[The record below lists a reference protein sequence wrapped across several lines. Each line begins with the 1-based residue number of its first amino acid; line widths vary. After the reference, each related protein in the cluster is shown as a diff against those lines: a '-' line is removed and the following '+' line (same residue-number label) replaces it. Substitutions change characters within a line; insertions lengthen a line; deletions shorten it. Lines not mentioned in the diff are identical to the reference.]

1 MPSFFIL
8 FVCHMRTVI
17 LCQIFTMH
25 LFFQNFFRHKYLL
38 TLSICLWKRIKM
50 QGSKYRSIIS
60 MLKKIVG
67 KYFTVFTVSQPWQ
80 QTLSNV
86 FHSLELELYAF
97 IYCIVSFL
105 FFLLFQFCAFLFV
118 LLLVC
123 LFACLFI
130 FLCDYHV
137 IIVLLL
143 QYHVSL
149 FLRICTYLYS
159 YGVAF
164 CSISIL

>member
-67 KYFTVFTVSQPWQ
+67 KYFPVFTVSQPWQ

-105 FFLLFQFCAFLFV
+105 FFFVFLVLRFFVCFTACLF
-118 LLLVC
+118 VC
-123 LFACLFI
+123 LFVYFCV
-130 FLCDYHV
+130 CGYHV
-137 IIVLLL
+137 IIALLL
-143 QYHVSL
+143 
-149 FLRICTYLYS
+149 
-159 YGVAF
+159 
-164 CSISIL
+164 

>member
-105 FFLLFQFCAFLFV
+105 FFFCFFSFALFCLFYCLFV
-118 LLLVC
+118 CLLVC
-123 LFACLFI
+123 LFFC
-130 FLCDYHV
+130 V
-137 IIVLLL
+137 IIMLLL
-143 QYHVSL
+143 YYS
-149 FLRICTYLYS
+149 FSTMYLCFYVFVLIYIPMEWHS
-159 YGVAF
+159 VV
-164 CSISIL
+164 

>member
-25 LFFQNFFRHKYLL
+25 LFFKNFFRHKYLL

-67 KYFTVFTVSQPWQ
+67 KYFPVFTVSQPWQ

-105 FFLLFQFCAFLFV
+105 FFFVFLVLRFFVCFTACLF
-118 LLLVC
+118 VC
-123 LFACLFI
+123 LFVYFCV
-130 FLCDYHV
+130 CGYHV
-137 IIVLLL
+137 IIALLL
-143 QYHVSL
+143 
-149 FLRICTYLYS
+149 
-159 YGVAF
+159 
-164 CSISIL
+164 

>member
-67 KYFTVFTVSQPWQ
+67 KYFPVFTVSQPWQ

-105 FFLLFQFCAFLFV
+105 FFFLFFQFCAFLFA

-130 FLCDYHV
+130 FLCVV
-137 IIVLLL
+137 IMLLL
-143 QYHVSL
+143 HYS
-149 FLRICTYLYS
+149 FSIMYLC
-159 YGVAF
+159 F
-164 CSISIL
+164 